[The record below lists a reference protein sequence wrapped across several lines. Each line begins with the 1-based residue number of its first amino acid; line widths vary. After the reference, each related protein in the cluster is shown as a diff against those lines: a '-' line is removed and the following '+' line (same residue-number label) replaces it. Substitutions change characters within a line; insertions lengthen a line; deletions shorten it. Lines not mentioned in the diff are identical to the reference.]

1 MGKANDP
8 KFFYG
13 WLVLLGCFLISFNYG
28 FFYSYGVFFAELQEE
43 FGWGRALTST
53 LPAVSTVVYCIAA
66 VVIGWLTDKI
76 GPRRVIIGCSILV
89 GVGLALSSQA
99 HTLWQMYLFWGGL
112 LAIGFGV
119 AYSLPAATV
128 QRWFVKRRGLVLG
141 IYMSGIGAGTLIL
154 SLLCTHLIIA
164 YGWRITFLISGVIA
178 FVVMFIPAFLIYR
191 TPEEKGLKP
200 YGVEASPV
208 AEASKQAEPA
218 STEVGWTL
226 KEALKTRAMWTAWGI
241 HVLASIPLL
250 IVMVHIVPHCMD
262 MGISQ
267 MAAAGALGIISA
279 VAIGGRLFMGAIADK
294 IGFNRCVG
302 ISLALCAAMMLFL
315 IPIKS
320 VGMIYLFAVIYGIG
334 YGGKSATLPGL
345 VGHLMGMKSLPVL
358 IGVLATAWGVAGAI
372 GPPIAGY
379 IWDTTHSY
387 TIAFAIG
394 AGLYVIGS
402 ILGFTVKPPKK
413 TPSPQIPTPASS

>member
-13 WLVLLGCFLISFNYG
+13 WLVLLGCFLLSSNIG
-28 FFYSYGVFFAELQEE
+28 FFYNFGVFFKPLQDE
-43 FGWGRALTST
+43 FGWGRTLTST

-76 GPRRVIIGCSILV
+76 GTRKVIIGCSIFV
-89 GVGLALSSQA
+89 GAGLALSSQA

-112 LAIGFGV
+112 LAIGTGV
-119 AYSLPAATV
+119 VYSLPAATV
-128 QRWFVKRRGLVLG
+128 QRWFVKRRGFVLG

-154 SLLCTHLIIA
+154 SLLCTHLIID

-279 VAIGGRLFMGAIADK
+279 VAIGGRLFMGTMADK
-294 IGFNRCVG
+294 LGFNRCVG

-320 VGMIYLFAVIYGIG
+320 VWMIYLFAVIYGIG

-345 VGHLMGMKSLPVL
+345 VGYLMGMKSLPVL
-358 IGVLATAWGVAGAI
+358 IGVIATAWGVAGAI